1 MSDVA
6 VQLLVGLLTVVAAFY
21 AARSGARAAQ
31 ASTDAL
37 DRAARREEWF
47 RRVQWAAGLT
57 LAAGTRSQADGL
69 ALLAVLARSDLAD
82 ADDEHLIEALN
93 QNEVLDD
100 LQRRLTG
107 RGEAVHVRVSVDPP
121 APAAAAAVAHAE
133 PAAGGSSAATTIT
146 VSPTV
151 VEAARLRIVLD
162 ERLHRSTTTVIRTL
176 AGPPTP

>member
-21 AARSGARAAQ
+21 AARSGARATQ

-93 QNEVLDD
+93 HNDLLDD
-100 LQRRLTG
+100 LERQLTG
-107 RGEAVHVRVSVDPP
+107 RPGAAPRVAAPPDP
-121 APAAAAAVAHAE
+121 VA
-133 PAAGGSSAATTIT
+133 
-146 VSPTV
+146 

-162 ERLHRSTTTVIRTL
+162 EQLHRPTTGIVRSL
-176 AGPPTP
+176 AGPPAP

>member
-6 VQLLVGLLTVVAAFY
+6 VQLLVGVLTVVAAFY
-21 AARSGARAAQ
+21 AARSGARATQ

-57 LAAGTRSQADGL
+57 LASGTRSQADGL
-69 ALLAVLARSDLAD
+69 ALLTVLARSDLAD
-82 ADDEHLIEALN
+82 DDDEHLIEALN
-93 QNEVLDD
+93 QNEVLDG
-100 LQRRLTG
+100 LHRRLTS
-107 RGEAVHVRVSVDPP
+107 RGEAVHVRVSVDPA
-121 APAAAAAVAHAE
+121 APAAAAAAHAE
-133 PAAGGSSAATTIT
+133 PTAGSTSAPTTIT

-162 ERLHRSTTTVIRTL
+162 ERLNRTTTTVTRTL
-176 AGPPTP
+176 AGAPAP